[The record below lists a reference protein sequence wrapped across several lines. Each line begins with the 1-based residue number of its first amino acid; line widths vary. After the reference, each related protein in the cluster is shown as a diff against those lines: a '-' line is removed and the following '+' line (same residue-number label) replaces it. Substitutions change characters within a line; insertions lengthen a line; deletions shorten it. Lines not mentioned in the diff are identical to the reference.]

1 MFRPRPSCT
10 IVFAPPLN
18 VSPRTP
24 CASLS
29 SVVGCVLDE
38 RCRCSVPCRH
48 RRDVLHD
55 AYLWR
60 RRSVL
65 DDWCRRRVPCC
76 RRRDVL
82 HDGSWCCVCRV
93 LDDRCGCSVYCWRW
107 RNILN
112 DASWCCVHSFRK
124 RNVLSNG
131 CSVQTLCATTVAG
144 AMHSVTGAL
153 GEVPRTLQ
161 APCCEAPFAGP
172 FSGDQQTSSYTCV
185 VLCLNNYNKFL
196 SRELGR

>member
-1 MFRPRPSCT
+1 MHQFERVCGQSHVPTATLMHNRVRTTLERVP
-10 IVFAPPLN
+10 
-18 VSPRTP
+18 PRTP

-60 RRSVL
+60 A
-65 DDWCRRRVPCC
+65 
-76 RRRDVL
+76 
-82 HDGSWCCVCRV
+82 GA
-93 LDDRCGCSVYCWRW
+93 VYSTTGAGA
-107 RNILN
+107 
-112 DASWCCVHSFRK
+112 ASTAGTSAVYSTTGAGAAC
-124 RNVLSNG
+124 
-131 CSVQTLCATTVAG
+131 TTVAG
-144 AMHSVTGAL
+144 AMHSATGPGAAYAADAML
-153 GEVPRTLQ
+153 RGTFRWPVL
-161 APCCEAPFAGP
+161 
-172 FSGDQQTSSYTCV
+172 GDQQTSSCTCV